1 MRRWMIVV
9 LLLCGCGLLVGC
21 GGSNTTGAIP
31 PATAPAESSP
41 DAAASTQPEPDDPE
55 PTALPAEPVVRAAEC
70 AFPERMR
77 VGQAAI
83 VRFSIFSADNQPN
96 ALPSATTA
104 VEPLVVPS
112 RPELTTWVAVSLNAN
127 GAPVAQDVSRQFQQL
142 SQRSNIWIW
151 QVTPSDTQPI
161 VLQPIV
167 DVEFRDASGRVMER
181 QPNIWTQTYTVPQVV
196 GSGYLSVAGAW
207 LGDSVQELIVGF
219 IGAALLRVGS
229 GGRQLIAQ
237 RLCKKGE
244 PLDSSASPEPPLSPA
259 RPDDDRD

>member
-9 LLLCGCGLLVGC
+9 LLLGCCWLLVSC
-21 GGSNTTGAIP
+21 GGGGTPTGSIP
-31 PATAPAESSP
+31 DGVAASAPAGMAS
-41 DAAASTQPEPDDPE
+41 AAASAQPVPDDPE
-55 PTALPAEPVVRAAEC
+55 PTEPVVRAAEC

-77 VGQAAI
+77 VGQPAT

-104 VEPLVVPS
+104 IEPLTLPN
-112 RPELTTWVAVSLNAN
+112 RPDLTTWVAVSLNAN
-127 GAPVAQDVSRQFQQL
+127 GAPVAQDISRQFQQL

-167 DVEFRDASGRVMER
+167 DVEFRDASGRVIER
-181 QPNIWTQTYTVPQVV
+181 QANIWTQTYTVPQVV
-196 GSGYLSVAGAW
+196 SSSYLGVAGAW

-229 GGRQLIAQ
+229 GGKQILAQ
-237 RLCKKGE
+237 RLSKKSVAV
-244 PLDSSASPEPPLSPA
+244 DSSASQEPPLGPA
-259 RPDDDRD
+259 SHDDQRD

>member
-9 LLLCGCGLLVGC
+9 LLCSCWLLIGC

-31 PATAPAESSP
+31 SEGAAS
-41 DAAASTQPEPDDPE
+41 AAASVAASAQPEPDDPQ
-55 PTALPAEPVVRAAEC
+55 PTAVPVEPVVRAAEC

-77 VGQAAI
+77 VGQPAM

-96 ALPSATTA
+96 ALPSVTTA

-167 DVEFRDASGRVMER
+167 DVEFRDASGQVIER
-181 QPNIWTQTYTVPQVV
+181 QANIWTQTYTVPQVV

-237 RLCKKGE
+237 RFGKKDE
-244 PLDSSASPEPPLSPA
+244 PLDGSASPESPLSPA
-259 RPDDDRD
+259 RPDDQRD